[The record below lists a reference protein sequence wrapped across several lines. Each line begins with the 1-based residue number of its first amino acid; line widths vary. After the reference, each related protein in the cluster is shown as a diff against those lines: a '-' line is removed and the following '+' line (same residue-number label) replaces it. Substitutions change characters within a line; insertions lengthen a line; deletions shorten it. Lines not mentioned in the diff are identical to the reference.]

1 MTPDVLDRLRRR
13 DPAADLQ
20 PPPPDDLLAR
30 LIAEPRPAAAPRR
43 SPLADRRVRIAVG
56 VAAAAALAGGVSVAG
71 LGGASPD
78 LAARAYA
85 QTDPARGV
93 LHVFLRDR
101 TEFDGP
107 QKPPDTDGTV
117 ESWVHGDE
125 AHTILR
131 GENGTL
137 TSDQLLGADGVI
149 RNVTDTG
156 ELQTLSPDDGAEAR
170 EIIARSRQDFV
181 SDFRSRYERGVLD
194 DTGDTTFM
202 GRAARRYVVTHP
214 GVHVAGGDRRVGAST
229 EEYFVDPSNGAP
241 LGSIF
246 SSALYVPHTGKDG
259 KAVLGKD
266 GHPVLDDE
274 PSGTVRFIQAVEKI
288 ERLPATPANLAKVR
302 ER

>member
-1 MTPDVLDRLRRR
+1 MTPDILDRLRRR

-71 LGGASPD
+71 LGGGSPD

-85 QTDPARGV
+85 QTDPAGDV
-93 LHVFLRDR
+93 LHVVLRDR
-101 TEFDGP
+101 NDFEGP
-107 QKPPDTDGTV
+107 QPPDTTGTF
-117 ESWVHGDE
+117 ESWVYGKE
-125 AHTILR
+125 AHTILTSEQE
-131 GENGTL
+131 GKTF

-149 RNVTDTG
+149 RNLLDDG

-170 EIIARSRQDFV
+170 DIIARSRQDFV

-194 DTGDTTFM
+194 DTGDATFE
-202 GRAARRYVVTHP
+202 GRPARRYVVKHP
-214 GVHVAGGDRRVGAST
+214 GVHVADRPELVGAST
-229 EEYFVDPSNGAP
+229 EEFFVDASSGAP

-246 SSALYVPHTGKDG
+246 TSTVYAAEGVKDG
-259 KAVLGKD
+259 KPVLGRRST
-266 GHPVLDDE
+266 L
-274 PSGTVRFIQAVEKI
+274 RFIQTVEKI